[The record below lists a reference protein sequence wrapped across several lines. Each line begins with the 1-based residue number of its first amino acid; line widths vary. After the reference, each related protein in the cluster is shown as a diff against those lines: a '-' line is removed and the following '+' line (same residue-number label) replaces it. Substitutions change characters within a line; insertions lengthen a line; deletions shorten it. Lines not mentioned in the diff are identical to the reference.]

1 LYFFFFLLQ
10 DINLILNLAAA
21 LEKAQ
26 ISSFRFDFSGNG
38 YVSFDLVSVWIDL
51 FLSLCKTAYANKLTS
66 MYYF

>member
-1 LYFFFFLLQ
+1 
-10 DINLILNLAAA
+10 LNLAAA